1 MSTRELGTI
10 QASKTKVDR
19 TAAWVFAL
27 ILAVLLSVTLI
38 ATTGS
43 GTSVDRAPAA
53 PAFAVGEPGA
63 GGPSALNRDATPKG
77 TAWQPIVING
87 SVCHQCR

>member
-10 QASKTKVDR
+10 QASKAKVER

-27 ILAVLLSVTLI
+27 ILAVLFTVSLI
-38 ATTGS
+38 ATTDPGA
-43 GTSVDRAPAA
+43 SVNQAPAA
-53 PAFAVGEPGA
+53 PTFPVGEPGA
-63 GGPSALNRDATPKG
+63 GGPSTVNRDATPNG
-77 TAWQPIVING
+77 TAWQPIVVNG